1 MSGPLELEA
10 RFSKLGGVFLT
21 PIDEIAARL
30 KKVRG
35 IVCDWDGVFN
45 DGAKGHGAASTFAEA
60 DSMGMNLLRYALWRA
75 HGEMQPVTALITG
88 VDNPSARAFAA
99 REHMHAVFSG
109 SKNKTTAVEQLCRK
123 HDLTPEELVCVFDD
137 VNDLGMA
144 FACGVR
150 VLVRRDASPL
160 LQDYVARYG
169 LCDYITAQPS
179 DRHAVREAAELLL
192 GLFGSFDAVVAARVA
207 WDAEYVRFFAQRQ
220 AIATDYI
227 EQAPAVPSTPP

>member
-1 MSGPLELEA
+1 MSGPFELEA

-21 PIDEIAARL
+21 PVDDIAARL
-30 KKVRG
+30 RAVRG

-45 DGAKGHGAASTFAEA
+45 DGAKGTSVSSTFAEA
-60 DSMGMNLLRYALWRA
+60 DSMGMNLLRYALWRER
-75 HGEMQPVTALITG
+75 GETQPVTALITG

-99 REHMHAVFSG
+99 REHMHAVYSG
-109 SKNKTTAVEQLCRK
+109 SKNKTLAVQELCAKHRLSPEQ
-123 HDLTPEELVCVFDD
+123 LVCVFDD

-144 FACGVR
+144 FACGIR

-169 LCDYITAQPS
+169 LCDYITAHAA
-179 DRHAVREAAELLL
+179 DAYAVRETAELLL
-192 GLFGSFDAVVAARVA
+192 GLLSSFDTVVAARVA

-220 AIATDYI
+220 GVVTDYVD
-227 EQAPAVPSTPP
+227 QTPVP